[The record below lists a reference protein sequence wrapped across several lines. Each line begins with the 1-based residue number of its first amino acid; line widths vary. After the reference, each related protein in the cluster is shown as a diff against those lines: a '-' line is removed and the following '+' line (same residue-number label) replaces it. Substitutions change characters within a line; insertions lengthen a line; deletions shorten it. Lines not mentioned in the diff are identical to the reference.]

1 MTSVIFAT
9 HKKPRQKRGFSV
21 YSVAATAALQAAEGL
36 MLGGQ
41 RPNQRIVLACLLGG
55 RELNTVG
62 NKAYLRILLGN
73 KVTHGPA
80 AA

>member
-9 HKKPRQKRGFSV
+9 HKNPARSGVFRFILWQRLRHSG
-21 YSVAATAALQAAEGL
+21 LAEGL
-36 MLGGQ
+36 MLRGQ